1 MPAETADPMAEHKR
15 RARWRLLGA
24 LVFSTVVAAVVIM
37 LFEDTPRPLQQD
49 FILRW
54 PAAAPLV
61 DDAQP
66 PVAAEAPAP
75 ATTTVPS
82 FFVQAGAY
90 AQRSAAE
97 AVQKKLEASGRRITI
112 SATQTAG
119 GPRYRVRLGPYPSE
133 RDADAIRARL
143 KLQGYDATLVR
154 PEAPGD

>member
-37 LFEDTPRPLQQD
+37 LFEDTPRPLKQD

-54 PAAAPLV
+54 PTETSAV
-61 DDAQP
+61 DAAQP

-75 ATTTVPS
+75 VATKAPS
-82 FFVQAGAY
+82 FYVQAGAY

-112 SATQTAG
+112 SSTQTAG
-119 GPRYRVRLGPYPSE
+119 GPRYRVRLGPYASE
-133 RDADAIRARL
+133 RDADATRARL